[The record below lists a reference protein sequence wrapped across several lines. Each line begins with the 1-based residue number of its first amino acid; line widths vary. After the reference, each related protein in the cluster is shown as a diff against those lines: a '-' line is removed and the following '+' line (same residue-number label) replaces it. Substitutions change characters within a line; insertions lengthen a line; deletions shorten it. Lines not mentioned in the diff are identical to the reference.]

1 MKNLKDLRK
10 RKNLTQQEIAKLLN
24 ISQATYWGYEI
35 EKYEPSIDVLIK
47 LSNILKVS
55 IDKLV
60 GNENDYTIDI
70 SNMNEIQQELIQNYI
85 KIIKKASWSEL
96 MEMYN
101 AMIKEQIYAD
111 EHPELIAAQQER
123 REIKR
128 KQNIL
133 WINKLIKEQKEKEN
147 K

>member
-70 SNMNEIQQELIQNYI
+70 SDFNEIEQELIFDYI
-85 KIIKKASWSEL
+85 RTIKNASWSEI
-96 MEMYN
+96 MYMHTK
-101 AMIKEQIYAD
+101 MIEEQIYKE
-111 EHPELIAAQQER
+111 EHPELMAAYQEH
-123 REIKR
+123 REMER
-128 KQNIL
+128 EQNIA
-133 WINKLIKEQKEKEN
+133 WIKKIMKEQKDN